1 MGYRE
6 AVFMGKEQLLTVML
20 LMVHI
25 QCSNSGAVQF
35 TSENFDKTIAS
46 TELVFVNFYADWC
59 RFSNMLAP
67 VWDSA
72 ADLAT
77 SRFDGGRVVMGK
89 VDCDQQDGIA
99 SRFHISKYPT
109 LKLLRNGHPAKSEY
123 RGQRSA
129 EALVRFLEDELR
141 DPVRVINA
149 TSDLREEKKGQVIGY
164 FESRASTNYQSFQR
178 MATALKD
185 ECHMIAGFGEAF
197 RHLLPSG
204 RDTVVVRK
212 AGSSEEVS
220 LPNLDI
226 MNTQKL
232 TDWAQRTCVPL
243 VREIT
248 FGNAEELT
256 EERLPFMILFH
267 HPDDKETPQQFVRV
281 VEQQLFSEKNGIN
294 FLTADGLQFAH
305 PLHHL
310 GKTKEDLPLI
320 AIDSFRHMYVF
331 PDIKEMESPGRLK
344 QFIDDLHSGK
354 LHREFHYGPQPVP
367 AAAAGTQPTTRP
379 PTSPP
384 ESVFKKLGPS
394 ESRYS
399 LLKDEL

>member
-1 MGYRE
+1 
-6 AVFMGKEQLLTVML
+6 ML
-20 LMVHI
+20 LLIFCHGA
-25 QCSNSGAVQF
+25 SSGAVQF

-59 RFSNMLAP
+59 HFSNMLSP
-67 VWDSA
+67 VWDKA
-72 ADLAT
+72 ADLVT
-77 SRFDGGRVVMGK
+77 EKLGSDRVVLGK
-89 VDCDQQDGIA
+89 VDCDQQDSIA

-109 LKLLRNGHPAKSEY
+109 LKLLRNGHPAKREY

-129 EALVRFLEDELR
+129 EAFLTFLEEELR
-141 DPVRVINA
+141 DPVKVINS
-149 TSDLREEKKGQVIGY
+149 TDDIKQEKKGQVIGY
-164 FESRASTNYQSFQR
+164 FDSRESTNYRSFEK
-178 MATALKD
+178 MAAALKD
-185 ECHMIAGFGEAF
+185 ECHVLAGFGDQF
-197 RHLLPSG
+197 RHMRPAG
-204 RDTVVVRK
+204 EDAVMVRK
-212 AGSSEEVS
+212 AGSTEDITH
-220 LPNLDI
+220 PALDI

-232 TDWAQRTCVPL
+232 TDWAQRACVPL

-248 FGNAEELT
+248 FSNAEELT

-267 HPDDKETPQQFVRV
+267 KPDDTETPQRYAKV
-281 VEQQLFSEKNGIN
+281 VEQQLFSEKEGIN

-310 GKTKEDLPLI
+310 GKSKDDLPLI

-331 PDIKEMESPGRLK
+331 PDIKDMETPGKLK

-354 LHREFHYGPQPVP
+354 LHREFHYGPQTPAPAVP
-367 AAAAGTQPTTRP
+367 GTHPTTPP

-394 ESRYS
+394 QNRYS